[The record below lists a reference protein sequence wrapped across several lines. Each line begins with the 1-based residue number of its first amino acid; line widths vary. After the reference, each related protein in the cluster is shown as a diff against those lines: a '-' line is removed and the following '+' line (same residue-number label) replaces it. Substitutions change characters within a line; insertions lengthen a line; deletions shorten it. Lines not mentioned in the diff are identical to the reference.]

1 MDPEW
6 IITGS
11 IDAEQKEYK
20 LMAYFQ
26 KMNVFLEEIKLYPM
40 FIEVSV
46 HLGNIQTIINQNRI
60 LKTVIL
66 MEFLVQL

>member
-60 LKTVIL
+60 LKTKKK
-66 MEFLVQL
+66 FLIY

>member
-1 MDPEW
+1 MNKTQKIKFAMDPEW

-26 KMNVFLEEIKLYPM
+26 KMNVRDTPSGLGVGFSSVIK
-40 FIEVSV
+40 SV
-46 HLGNIQTIINQNRI
+46 
-60 LKTVIL
+60 
-66 MEFLVQL
+66 